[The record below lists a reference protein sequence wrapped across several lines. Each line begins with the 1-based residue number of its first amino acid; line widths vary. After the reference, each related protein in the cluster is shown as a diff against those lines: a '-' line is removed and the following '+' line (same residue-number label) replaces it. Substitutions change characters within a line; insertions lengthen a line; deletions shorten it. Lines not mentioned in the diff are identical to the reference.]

1 MNKALFLDRDGVIN
15 VDKGHVYRREQFEFL
30 PGIFDLCRRY
40 INAGYL
46 LLIITNQAGIAK
58 GIYTEQDYKDLTE
71 WMIRQFKEKG
81 ITISKVYHCPHHPDV
96 NGICD
101 CRKPA
106 PGMILQAIT
115 DFNLDI
121 SECILIGDKE
131 TDLEAGRRAGIPEEN
146 LHLYDPPTP
155 LKGGYKP

>member
-58 GIYTEQDYKDLTE
+58 GIYT
-71 WMIRQFKEKG
+71 
-81 ITISKVYHCPHHPDV
+81 
-96 NGICD
+96 
-101 CRKPA
+101 
-106 PGMILQAIT
+106 
-115 DFNLDI
+115 
-121 SECILIGDKE
+121 
-131 TDLEAGRRAGIPEEN
+131 
-146 LHLYDPPTP
+146 
-155 LKGGYKP
+155 

>member
-1 MNKALFLDRDGVIN
+1 
-15 VDKGHVYRREQFEFL
+15 
-30 PGIFDLCRRY
+30 
-40 INAGYL
+40 
-46 LLIITNQAGIAK
+46 
-58 GIYTEQDYKDLTE
+58 
-71 WMIRQFKEKG
+71 MIRQFKEKG